1 MIFILSPNLLP
12 TRITMIL
19 LDYSQIALS
28 NIIVQKLNDENM
40 IRHMILNSIRMYN
53 KKYRDEYGQMVI
65 CADGMNTWRK
75 DYYPYY
81 KAKRKTRREQSD
93 QDWNEIFRILHLV
106 RDEIKEN
113 LPYKVI
119 HMDGVEAD
127 DIIASL
133 VLQSQEFGLGE
144 PMMIV
149 SSDKD
154 FIQLQKYNNVKQF
167 SPIQKKMVKD
177 ANPRTY
183 LFNHIMKGDTGDGI
197 PNVLSDDDTFVT
209 DKKQTPLRK
218 TKIAEWLENSD
229 NLRNVMEHETFR
241 NYQRNKKLIDL
252 TEVPEDIQQTIINNY
267 NEQKVAMK
275 MKVLNYLIKK
285 RCNQL
290 IEVVEEFYNN
300 ETISI

>member
-1 MIFILSPNLLP
+1 
-12 TRITMIL
+12 MIL

-28 NIIVQKLNDENM
+28 NIIVQKLNDESM

-53 KKYRDEYGQMVI
+53 KRYRGEYGQMVI

-75 DYYPYY
+75 DYFPYY
-81 KAKRKTRREQSD
+81 KAKRRKNRDSSN

-113 LPYKVI
+113 LPYKVV
-119 HMDGVEAD
+119 HMEGVEAD

-133 VLQSQEFGLGE
+133 VLQSQEFGMGE

-154 FIQLQKYNNVKQF
+154 FIQLQKFNNVKQF

-177 ANPRTY
+177 DNPRTY
-183 LFNHIMKGDTGDGI
+183 LFNHIMKGDSGDGI
-197 PNVLSDDDTFVT
+197 PNVLSDDDTFVS
-209 DKKQTPLRK
+209 DKTQSPLRK
-218 TKIAEWLENSD
+218 TRIAEWLENSD
-229 NLRNVMEHETFR
+229 NLRSVMEETIYR

-252 TEVPEDIQQTIINNY
+252 TEVPESIQEAIINNY
-267 NEQKVAMK
+267 NDQKVAMK
-275 MKVLNYLIKK
+275 MRVLNYLIKK

-300 ETISI
+300 EKIIA

>member
-1 MIFILSPNLLP
+1 
-12 TRITMIL
+12 MIL

-275 MKVLNYLIKK
+275 MKVLN
-285 RCNQL
+285 
-290 IEVVEEFYNN
+290 
-300 ETISI
+300 

>member
-1 MIFILSPNLLP
+1 
-12 TRITMIL
+12 MIL

-28 NIIVQKLNDENM
+28 NIIVQKLNDESM

-53 KKYRDEYGQMVI
+53 KRYREEYGQMVI

-81 KAKRKTRREQSD
+81 KAKRKKNREESS
-93 QDWNEIFRILHLV
+93 QDWNEIFRILHTV

-119 HMDGVEAD
+119 HMEGVEAD

-133 VLQSQEFGLGE
+133 VLQSQEFGMNE

-154 FIQLQKYNNVKQF
+154 FIQLQKFNNVKQF

-177 ANPRTY
+177 DNPRTY

-197 PNVLSDDDTFVT
+197 PNVLSDDDTFVS

-218 TKIAEWLENSD
+218 TRIAEWLENSD
-229 NLRNVMEHETFR
+229 NLRDFMDDVTYR
-241 NYQRNKKLIDL
+241 NYQRNKRLIDL
-252 TEVPEDIQQTIINNY
+252 TEVPETIQQNIIYNY

-275 MKVLNYLIKK
+275 MRVLNYLIKK

-300 ETISI
+300 EKIIT

>member
-1 MIFILSPNLLP
+1 
-12 TRITMIL
+12 MIL

-28 NIIVQKLNDENM
+28 NIIVQKLNDESM

-53 KKYRDEYGQMVI
+53 KRYRDEYGQMVI

-75 DYYPYY
+75 DYFPYY
-81 KAKRKTRREQSD
+81 KAKRRKNRDSSD

-113 LPYKVI
+113 LPYKVV
-119 HMDGVEAD
+119 HMEGVEAD

-133 VLQSQEFGLGE
+133 VLQSQEFGMNE
-144 PMMIV
+144 PIMIV

-154 FIQLQKYNNVKQF
+154 FIQLQKFNNVKQF

-177 ANPRTY
+177 DNPRTY
-183 LFNHIMKGDTGDGI
+183 LFNHIMKGDSGDGI
-197 PNVLSDDDTFVT
+197 PNVLSDDDTFVS
-209 DKKQTPLRK
+209 DKTQSPLRK
-218 TKIAEWLENSD
+218 TRIAEWLENSD
-229 NLRNVMEHETFR
+229 NLRNVMEETIYR

-252 TEVPEDIQQTIINNY
+252 TEVPESIQEAIINNY
-267 NEQKVAMK
+267 NDQKVAMK
-275 MKVLNYLIKK
+275 MRVLNYLIKK

-300 ETISI
+300 EKIIA

>member
-1 MIFILSPNLLP
+1 
-12 TRITMIL
+12 MIL

-75 DYYPYY
+75 EYFPYY
-81 KAKRKTRREQSD
+81 KANRKKGREESD

-106 RDEIKEN
+106 KEEIKEN

-133 VLQSQEFGLGE
+133 VMETQEFGKDE
-144 PMMIV
+144 PVMIV

-154 FIQLQKYNNVKQF
+154 FIQLQKYKNVKQF
-167 SPIQKKMVKD
+167 SPIQKKMVTD
-177 ANPRTY
+177 DNPRTY
-183 LFNHIMKGDTGDGI
+183 AFNHIMRGDSGDGV
-197 PNVLSDDDTFVT
+197 PNVLSADDTFVSE
-209 DKKQTPLRK
+209 KSQTPLRQN
-218 TKIAEWLENSD
+218 KINEWLENSD
-229 NLRNVMEHETFR
+229 NLRDIMPEEIYR

-252 TEVPEDIQQTIINNY
+252 TEIPEDIQTTIINTFM
-267 NEQKVAMK
+267 EQKVPMK

-285 RCNQL
+285 RCNLL
-290 IEVVEEFYNN
+290 IEVVEEFYNG
-300 ETISI
+300 